1 MEIIKYPKRQDCH
14 YKLTPG
20 SSNETSINLSYDI
33 FYFLCP
39 NGISKGETRK
49 ITFKIY
55 RDDYIKAL
63 CYITCHLPYY
73 ITRSSNSTQVT
84 YNYDQFASE
93 LYFINSFFSGPVAD
107 YTVTLY
113 YRNDG
118 RIYLKDLAVNGFN
131 IRKFLV
137 EDKSMLTF
145 SMEEKPVLRLSL
157 SDSPVEEKQLEL
169 KTADPSVEETPT
181 TILQVF
187 EKTESLAVRDKVL
200 KDFIYKVVLL
210 INKSEGLTA
219 FEPFVNET
227 SKSIQL
233 FKKGS
238 FRLTGMFISTSYS
251 DMVKR
256 NRLGIKPRW
265 FDTPFILKGKTV
277 YLSNQW
283 YGKGEYTLMY
293 DDFKTL
299 IETCFGDKY
308 FFVQNEVG
316 EFELWKRND
325 YSEGANT
332 IVDAELAKA
341 VSLFQK
347 LNTSRQNGKEAP
359 HKAILLLSI
368 MDLIED
374 GTISSPIIEFSKD
387 LEAAFAYNWDKYVE
401 EDGTYK
407 AILETPFWYMNS
419 EPFWTL
425 KRKDGG
431 HIDDIKTPPTAG
443 QIKRFQIYA
452 EITPDIYKLMTS
464 ENSRV
469 KMRQI
474 ISDKYLNER

>member
-39 NGISKGETRK
+39 DGLSKGETRK
-49 ITFKIY
+49 LTFKIY

-84 YNYDQFASE
+84 YSYDLFAAE
-93 LYFINSFFSGPVAD
+93 LYSINSFFNGPVAD

-118 RIYLKDLAVNGFN
+118 RIYLKDLGVNGFN

-157 SDSPVEEKQLEL
+157 SDSPVEEKRVELNTLEP
-169 KTADPSVEETPT
+169 TVEETPDT
-181 TILQVF
+181 VVQVF

-219 FEPFVNET
+219 FEPFINET

-283 YGKGEYTLMY
+283 YGKGNYTLMY
-293 DDFKTL
+293 EDFKTL

-308 FFVQNEVG
+308 FFAQNEAG
-316 EFELWKRND
+316 EFELWKRSD
-325 YSEGANT
+325 SLEGINV
-332 IVDAELAKA
+332 IEDAILSKTL
-341 VSLFQK
+341 SLFQK
-347 LNTSRQNGKEAP
+347 LNTSKRNGKPAP

-368 MDLIED
+368 MDLIEE
-374 GTISSPIIEFSKD
+374 GAIASPAITYSKE
-387 LEAAFAYNWDKYVE
+387 LETAFAYNWSEYIGD
-401 EDGTYK
+401 DDTFK
-407 AILETPFWYMNS
+407 AVPETPFWHMNS

-425 KRKDGG
+425 QRSDGG
-431 HIDDIKTPPTAG
+431 DIFDIKNSPTSG
-443 QIKRFQIYA
+443 QLKGYKIYA
-452 EITPDIYKLMTS
+452 EISPEIYKLMTS
-464 ENSRV
+464 EKNRI
-469 KMRQI
+469 KLRQVLC
-474 ISDKYLNER
+474 DEYLNVQ

>member
-39 NGISKGETRK
+39 DGISKGETRK

-93 LYFINSFFSGPVAD
+93 LYSINSFFSGPVAD

-169 KTADPSVEETPT
+169 KTADPSVEETPA

-299 IETCFGDKY
+299 IETCFGNKY
-308 FFVQNEVG
+308 FFAQNELG
-316 EFELWKRND
+316 EFEFWKRSD
-325 YSEGANT
+325 SFEGNNT
-332 IVDAELAKA
+332 VEEAILSKTI
-341 VSLFQK
+341 SMFQK
-347 LNTSRQNGKEAP
+347 LKTSKRNGRPAP

-374 GTISSPIIEFSKD
+374 GTVASPAIAYSKE
-387 LEAAFAYNWDKYVE
+387 LETAFAYNWSEYIGD
-401 EDGTYK
+401 DDTFK
-407 AILETPFWYMNS
+407 AIPETPFWYMNS

-425 KRKDGG
+425 QRNDGG
-431 HIDDIKTPPTAG
+431 DICDIRNTPTAG
-443 QIKRFQIYA
+443 QLKGLKVYA
-452 EITPDIYKLMTS
+452 EISPEIFKIMTFENNRIKL
-464 ENSRV
+464 
-469 KMRQI
+469 RQALC
-474 ISDKYLNER
+474 DEYLTV